1 MHTSLIVASVLLV
14 VGVNCADNDVE
25 KLNANLFGGLPEDSP
40 YWWMS
45 KGSPFKRAVAAGPP
59 AQQFDFASNPFLR
72 CKLHLNT
79 NYKVIY
85 SYFLFIIV
93 NIIASNS

>member
-1 MHTSLIVASVLLV
+1 MHTSLIVASLVLV
-14 VGVNCADNDVE
+14 VGVNCAENGLE
-25 KLNANLFGGLPEDSP
+25 GLNANLFGGIPEDSP

-72 CKLHLNT
+72 CKRHAHF
-79 NYKVIY
+79 K
-85 SYFLFIIV
+85 SIIV
-93 NIIASNS
+93 NRLFHVLHA